1 MIPVPLLIVIGVVG
15 AVVAVMVLET
25 VYFVVRNLLRRIDKK
40 PPLSECDG
48 SSKKNIP
55 LADL

>member
-25 VYFVVRNLLRRIDKK
+25 VYFVVRNLLRRVDKK

-48 SSKKNIP
+48 NSKNNIP

>member
-25 VYFVVRNLLRRIDKK
+25 LYFIGRNLLRRVDKK

-48 SSKKNIP
+48 NSKNNIP
-55 LADL
+55 LSDL